1 MKVERRLLPLL
12 LSLIGFLGASPAE
25 ALVIEGR
32 VVRVSDGDT
41 VAVAAK
47 NGVEKIRLL
56 GIDCP
61 EKAQAPWGPRAKAF
75 TQGRVAGKTVRIETD
90 VQERDKY
97 GRLLGY
103 LFVGNELVNESLV
116 REGLAMLYT
125 APPNVRFSERLLA
138 AQRGARGS
146 GKGIWSKRDGLK
158 QSPYEFRHG
167 GRAAPAS
174 VGQPALGGGV
184 PAASVPDAG
193 LRRTHAETPVDTP
206 FVANTRTGKLHKAAC
221 RWARRI
227 AVGSRKGFASAA
239 AGEAEGFKPCGTCL
253 R

>member
-1 MKVERRLLPLL
+1 MRIDRLLLPIL
-12 LSLIGFLGASPAE
+12 LSMLLATPAR
-25 ALVIEGR
+25 ALVVEGR

-41 VAVAAK
+41 VAVAGK
-47 NGVEKIRLL
+47 GGIEKIRLL

-75 TQGRVAGKTVRIETD
+75 TQGKVAGKTVRVETD
-90 VQERDKY
+90 VQVRDKY

-103 LFVGNELVNESLV
+103 VFVDKELVNEALV

-125 APPNVRFSERLLA
+125 APPNVRYSDRFLA
-138 AQRGARGS
+138 AQRVARQA
-146 GKGIWSKRDGLK
+146 GKGIWNSRDGLK

-184 PAASVPDAG
+184 A
-193 LRRTHAETPVDTP
+193 HAPERSGGGFATAIETPVETP
-206 FVANTRTGKLHKAAC
+206 FVANTRTGKLHEANC
-221 RWARRI
+221 RWARKI
-227 AVGSRKGFASAA
+227 AQGSRKGFSSAE
-239 AGEAEGFKPCGTCL
+239 AGKAEGFKPCGTCL
-253 R
+253 RR